1 MSTKSVKAKDKE
13 KTPRMGDFYTDRLK
27 NGRVHF
33 FGKHAP
39 KRRYTRDETSEADAV
54 AVKNTSR

>member
-13 KTPRMGDFYTDRLK
+13 KTPCMGDFYTDRLK

-39 KRRYTRDETSEADAV
+39 KRRDTDSEKADAE